1 MRQTL
6 RTAAL
11 AAGLTLTALAPAP
24 ALAQRA
30 RDAVARLERARNA
43 TPNNLATLRAL
54 GVAYYRAERYADA
67 RPVLQRAR
75 ELDPKDGVAALYF
88 GMTAEKLND
97 MTAAKEAYSSY
108 LRHGR
113 TSRVRNQLRA
123 RLAAVQRA
131 ELAQSAREAIANE
144 ARLAATPGSPTTV
157 AVFPLRFSGADS
169 SLVPLERGI
178 AALMVTDLGQVRALT
193 VLERERVQALMD
205 EVTLSQSS
213 RADSTT
219 AVRSGRMLAAGRVI
233 QGSITQLPNR
243 SLRLDAAVVDVP
255 TSSALRSAQG
265 EDRLEQIFA
274 LEKAIVLQVIEVLG
288 VRVTA
293 EERAR
298 IEERPTR
305 SLQAFLAYSSGL
317 LAEDNGNLDLAS
329 RFYNDAV
336 RIDPGFGA
344 AAASRSSVDQ
354 ARAGANLS
362 TSSVETALL
371 GSTEGQVVAAAD
383 AGVVGGNG
391 PDAMSGII
399 NDLNPSI
406 GSAADAG
413 ATATNPTQRDPLSAT
428 GQDAA
433 PGGTGRITIIIRQ
446 PGATSGS
453 APRRP

>member
-1 MRQTL
+1 MRHTRIVAAMAAVL
-6 RTAAL
+6 AL
-11 AAGLTLTALAPAP
+11 AALAPAP
-24 ALAQRA
+24 AGAQRV
-30 RDAVARLERARNA
+30 RDNVARLERARTA
-43 TPNNLATLRAL
+43 TPNNVAVLRAL

-75 ELDPKDGVAALYF
+75 ELDPRDGVAALYF

-113 TSRVRNQLRA
+113 TSRVRSQLRA

-131 ELAQSAREAIANE
+131 ELAQAAKDAIANE
-144 ARLAATPGSPTTV
+144 ARLAATPGSPRTV
-157 AVFPLRFSGADS
+157 AVFPLRFSGTDS

-178 AALMVTDLGQVRALT
+178 AALMVTDLSMSRELT

-205 EVTLSQSS
+205 EVTLSQSG
-213 RADSTT
+213 RADATT

-243 SLRLDAAVVDVP
+243 ALRLDAAVVDVP
-255 TSSALRSAQG
+255 TSQALRSAQG

-274 LEKAIVLQVIEVLG
+274 LEKQIVLQVFDALG
-288 VRVTA
+288 VRLSP

-305 SLQAFLAYSSGL
+305 SLQAFLAFSSGL

-329 RFYNDAV
+329 RFYGDAL

-344 AAASRSSVDQ
+344 AAAARTSVDQ
-354 ARAGANLS
+354 ARSGVNMS
-362 TSSVETALL
+362 TSTVETALIN
-371 GSTEGQVVAAAD
+371 SAEGQVVAQAD
-383 AGVVGGNG
+383 AGVVGG
-391 PDAMSGII
+391 PDALSGII

-406 GSAADAG
+406 GNAAEAG
-413 ATATNPTQRDPLSAT
+413 ATATNPTQRDPLSTT

-446 PGATSGS
+446 PGTTTGS